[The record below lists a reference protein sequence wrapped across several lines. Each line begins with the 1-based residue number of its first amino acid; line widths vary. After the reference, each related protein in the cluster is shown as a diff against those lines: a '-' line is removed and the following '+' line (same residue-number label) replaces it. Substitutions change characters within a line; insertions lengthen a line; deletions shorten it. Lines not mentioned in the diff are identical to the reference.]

1 MLNRAQPLDLSA
13 RVGSGSPGFLS
24 ALRTALG
31 FLTSAAAFSSAPL
44 SSATT
49 GAAILGGRPRAFGV
63 LVPTDS
69 SSFSLGVEGCRT
81 RLPCPTADLGVGPA
95 SVGRA
100 GTGGVGAAS
109 SSWMTTDLERLRDSE
124 RAGVAE
130 CGKVRLCEEKQ
141 GSR

>member
-63 LVPTDS
+63 LVPDG
-69 SSFSLGVEGCRT
+69 FVVVLAWRGGLQDALAVPDGGLGR
-81 RLPCPTADLGVGPA
+81 
-95 SVGRA
+95 RA
-100 GTGGVGAAS
+100 GFGRKSGDGRGGRGFVLV
-109 SSWMTTDLERLRDSE
+109 DDD
-124 RAGVAE
+124 
-130 CGKVRLCEEKQ
+130 
-141 GSR
+141 